1 MATSKKESK
10 EKVTDSDKVAEQHL
24 IKKKTCFIIMPIA
37 DHPDY
42 EKGHFKKSL
51 RILDKTSM

>member
-10 EKVTDSDKVAEQHL
+10 EKITDSDKITEQQE
-24 IKKKTCFIIMPIA
+24 IKKKTCFVIMPIA

-42 EKGHFKKSL
+42 EKGHFKDRKSVV
-51 RILDKTSM
+51 